1 MSTPDRPAAWYPDPI
16 ASDQLRWW
24 DGSAWTTHTHPVASA
39 SRTAPAE
46 GSWPAGWYPDS
57 TAPGMLRWWD
67 GTAWTTQTTAASGTP
82 APGGASATS
91 RVAPIAKHAA
101 PEPTKEKRGSW
112 FSRLLGGASD
122 TGTPPT
128 PQKPIPSPK
137 PRPARKPAAVPT
149 KLTNKQPRAAR
160 PAATSAQF
168 RDKQDAATA
177 KSSAGVWVPAGQ
189 YTSVQNHTL
198 PGGMLYVG
206 KRLPAANRQGPDP
219 ALINPTLPI
228 DVRNPDTYAN
238 TTDYW
243 PSYSTITPRARAA
256 YLAWL
261 AGGRRDPRAPVT
273 WPFLFFYGLERRALV
288 ESPVDPAARADLPII
303 RAEVERLLSIYG
315 SNGSFHGYATSF
327 LDAVDALT
335 VSDAEPAL
343 PPRTRDRWDVPFALR
358 QGLGLF
364 AQRGEPVPAEW
375 ALAWANYSPEVG
387 LRTPATRCPE
397 EFEALFRIRYR
408 AAHKDGLVLKPGK
421 TTMRVHYRPASAGIS
436 AVRLDLGIPDVF
448 EQAAPVRKLAVVVE
462 DTTGSLDAYSRFL
475 GRRPD
480 ERGSLAAVALLPP
493 ELVAGDD
500 PRLARLTDLVTSRL
514 GTADRAVVPADD
526 LLAFWPTATGKL
538 AKADAVAL
546 AQILAARGFG
556 LEPDVRMNGPV
567 PTVGTSVVLFKAHPD
582 QGATLTPEYA
592 ASAVLIQLAATV
604 AGADGHVSDHETG
617 VLHDQV
623 DRAPGLD
630 DAERTRLHAHLDW
643 LLAGTLKLTG
653 LSKRLATLSLPQR
666 EAIAD
671 FAASVATADGVV
683 TPAEIRT
690 LSDISKLLGLEAGSV
705 YSRVHAATTGPAT
718 APVTV
723 RPTTPGTSGRTIPP
737 RPTEPQVAP
746 AATGVVLDPAVIAAK
761 LAETAEV
768 SSLLSSI
775 FTEEE
780 QPPTALAAPV
790 VGDTVAGL
798 DVAHSELLRR
808 LATRDTW
815 TRADIEAACDELGLL
830 TDGALDTLNE
840 AAYDTAGDPLS
851 DGDDPVAIDTHV
863 AQEMLA

>member
-1 MSTPDRPAAWYPDPI
+1 MNTPDRPAAWYPDPN
-16 ASDQLRWW
+16 ASGQLRWW
-24 DGSAWTTHTHPVASA
+24 DGSAWTTHTHPAATS
-39 SRTAPAE
+39 SDPAA

-57 TAPGMLRWWD
+57 TQPGMLRWWD
-67 GTAWTTQTTAASGTP
+67 GKAWTTQTTAATGTT
-82 APGGASATS
+82 APGGASAAS
-91 RVAPIAKHAA
+91 RVVPIAKHAA
-101 PEPTKEKRGSW
+101 AEPRKEKRGSW
-112 FSRLLGGASD
+112 FSRLKHAA
-122 TGTPPT
+122 TAE
-128 PQKPIPSPK
+128 PK
-137 PRPARKPAAVPT
+137 PTKPVPAQKRSAAPKPAAVPS

-160 PAATSAQF
+160 PAATPAQF
-168 RDKQDAATA
+168 REKQDAATV

-206 KRLPAANRQGPDP
+206 KRLAAANRQGPDP

-288 ESPVDPAARADLPII
+288 ESPVDPAARADLPVI

-315 SNGSFHGYATSF
+315 GNGSFYGYANGF
-327 LDAVDALT
+327 LDALDALVGGRT
-335 VSDAEPAL
+335 EPVL

-358 QGLGLF
+358 HGLGTF
-364 AQRGEPVPAEW
+364 AQRGQPVPADW
-375 ALAWANYSPEVG
+375 ALAWANYSPEIG

-421 TTMRVHYRPASAGIS
+421 STMRVHYQPASAGIS
-436 AVRLDLGIPDVF
+436 AVRLDLGVPEVF
-448 EQAAPVRKLAVVVE
+448 EQAAPIRKLALVVD
-462 DTTGSLDAYSRFL
+462 DTTSSLDAYSRFV

-500 PRLARLTDLVTSRL
+500 PRLARLTELVSGRL
-514 GTADRAVVPADD
+514 GGAARAVVPADD

-567 PTVGTSVVLFKAHPD
+567 PAAGTSVVVFKAHQA

-653 LSKRLATLSLPQR
+653 LSKRLSTLSLPQR

-690 LSDISKLLGLEAGSV
+690 LSDISKLLGLEVGSV

-723 RPTTPGTSGRTIPP
+723 RPATPGTSGRTIPP
-737 RPTEPQVAP
+737 RPAEQPAAAP
-746 AATGVVLDPAVIAAK
+746 ATTGVVLDPAVIAAK

-775 FTEEE
+775 FTEDE
-780 QPPTALAAPV
+780 QTSPAPPAAV
-790 VGDTVAGL
+790 VGESVAGL
-798 DVAHSELLRR
+798 DAAHSELLRR
-808 LATRDTW
+808 LATRETW

-840 AAYDTAGDPLS
+840 TAYDIAGDPLV
-851 DGDDPVAIDTHV
+851 DGDDPVAVDTHV